1 MTSRECLNGSDHQK
15 GGDGLPE
22 EIISETL
29 NVCVGPSVTKTP
41 INSHPTTC
49 VTAQENYS
57 MAVGACGKTIRIEN
71 MSSVWES
78 LCARLKEKSVVEQSA
93 PQKDLLDY
101 FRLWEIQDKEEWH
114 KRWINHPREEVRLQI
129 FKAMKELITDRF
141 FPYDVTLEETMHVIT
156 ELWKD
161 VKEFERNYRGFF
173 GTLTQADNYFLTS
186 LHLAQD

>member
-1 MTSRECLNGSDHQK
+1 
-15 GGDGLPE
+15 
-22 EIISETL
+22 
-29 NVCVGPSVTKTP
+29 
-41 INSHPTTC
+41 
-49 VTAQENYS
+49 
-57 MAVGACGKTIRIEN
+57 
-71 MSSVWES
+71 MSSVWET
-78 LCARLKEKSVVEQSA
+78 LCVRLKEKSVEEQSA

-161 VKEFERNYRGFF
+161 VKEYERNYRGFF
-173 GTLTQADNYFLTS
+173 RTLTQADNNFLTS
-186 LHLAQD
+186 LRLAQD